1 MKAIHFI
8 EDIDMESFWSA
19 YGLFIAKTFTVLALI
34 VFAVAMTA
42 RLLRRKDTPRE
53 HLHVK
58 KLNEKYQA
66 MADVLHRAMLP
77 KHDLKHYLQRRR
89 EADKNIPHT
98 AEPRPRVF
106 VLEFKGDLRA
116 SAVRALRE
124 EVTALLTVATPKDE
138 VFLRLESAGGLVM
151 SYGLAA
157 SQLARITQAGI
168 PLVVSVDQIAA
179 SGGYLMAC
187 VADRIL
193 AAPFA
198 IVGSIGVV
206 AQMPNF
212 HGLLKKHDIDYELHT
227 AGEFKR
233 TLTLFGE
240 NTEEG
245 RAKLK
250 EEIEETHDL
259 FKQFL
264 AQHRPRLDLA
274 AVATGEHWLGTRAL
288 DLKLVDELITSD
300 DYLLKRSHEA
310 DLYAVRYPQ
319 RRSLG
324 ERLGLGRERAGF

>member
-1 MKAIHFI
+1 M
-8 EDIDMESFWSA
+8 DGFWSA
-19 YGLFIAKTFTVLALI
+19 YGLFIAKTFTFLVLI
-34 VFAVAMTA
+34 VFTVAVIA

-89 EADKNIPHT
+89 VADKNTRHN
-98 AEPRPRVF
+98 AAPRPRLF

-116 SAVRALRE
+116 SAVRTLRE

-245 RAKLK
+245 RAKLQQQ
-250 EEIEETHDL
+250 IEDTHAL

-264 AQHRPRLDLA
+264 AAHRPQLDLA
-274 AVATGEHWLGTRAL
+274 RVATGEYWHGTQAL

-300 DYLLKRSHEA
+300 DYLLARSQAA
-310 DLYAVRYPQ
+310 DVYALSYPL
-319 RRSLG
+319 RRTLG
-324 ERLGLGRERAGF
+324 ERLGLSQDKTAF

>member
-1 MKAIHFI
+1 M
-8 EDIDMESFWSA
+8 DSFWSA
-19 YGLFIAKTFTVLALI
+19 YSLFAAKTVTLLALI
-34 VFAVAMTA
+34 VAAVVLAA
-42 RLLRRKDTPRE
+42 RLRRHKDGPRE
-53 HLHVK
+53 HLQVK
-58 KLNEKYQA
+58 KLNDKYHT
-66 MADVLHRAMLP
+66 MAETLQRAMLP
-77 KHDLKHYLQRRR
+77 KHDFKHYRHDRKH
-89 EADKNIPHT
+89 ADKQVRRG
-98 AEPRPRVF
+98 AEQRPRVF
-106 VLEFKGDLRA
+106 ALDFKGDLRA

-124 EVTALLTVATPKDE
+124 EVTAVLTVATPKDE
-138 VFLRLESAGGLVM
+138 VFVRLESAGGLVM

-157 SQLARITQAGI
+157 SQLARVKQAGI
-168 PLVVSVDQIAA
+168 PLVVAVDQVAA

-233 TLTLFGE
+233 TLTVFGE
-240 NTEEG
+240 NTEQG

-250 EEIEETHDL
+250 EEIEETHAL

-264 AQHRPRLDLA
+264 ATHRPHLDIA

-288 DLKLVDELITSD
+288 DLKLVDELVTSD
-300 DYLLKRSHEA
+300 DYLLKRSQEA
-310 DLYAVRYPQ
+310 DLYSVRYPL

-324 ERLGLGRERAGF
+324 ERLGLSRDKTVF

>member
-1 MKAIHFI
+1 
-8 EDIDMESFWSA
+8 MESFWSA
-19 YGLFIAKTFTVLALI
+19 YGLFAAKTFTLLALI
-34 VFAVAMTA
+34 VIAIVVTA
-42 RLLRRKDTPRE
+42 RLARRKDGPRE
-53 HLHVK
+53 TLQVK
-58 KLNEKYQA
+58 KLNDKYQT

-89 EADKNIPHT
+89 HTDKDKQRDT
-98 AEPRPRVF
+98 ESQARVF

-116 SAVRALRE
+116 SALRGLRDE
-124 EVTALLTVATPKDE
+124 ITALLTVATPKDE

-151 SYGLAA
+151 AYGLAA
-157 SQLARITQAGI
+157 SQLVRIKQAGI
-168 PLVVSVDQIAA
+168 PLVIAVDQVAA

-227 AGEFKR
+227 AGEYKR
-233 TLTLFGE
+233 TLTVFGE
-240 NTEEG
+240 NTEQG

-250 EEIEETHDL
+250 EELEETHGL

-264 AQHRPRLDLA
+264 VEHRPQIDLA
-274 AVATGEHWLGTRAL
+274 AVATGEHWYGSRAL
-288 DLKLVDELITSD
+288 ELKLVDELSTSD
-300 DYLLKRSHEA
+300 DYLLKRSQAAE
-310 DLYAVRYPQ
+310 LYALCYPA

-324 ERLGLGRERAGF
+324 ERLGLTRDKAGIFNRM